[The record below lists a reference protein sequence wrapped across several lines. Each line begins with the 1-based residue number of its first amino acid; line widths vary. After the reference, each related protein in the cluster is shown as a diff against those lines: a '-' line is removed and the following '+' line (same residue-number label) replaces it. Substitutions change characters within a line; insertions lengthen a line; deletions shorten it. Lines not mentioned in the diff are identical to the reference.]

1 MTWLVLGAFL
11 VGALVVIV
19 RFDGWLDGYLRR
31 RRDARDADRF
41 DVFTDG
47 RWRS

>member
-11 VGALVVIV
+11 AGALVVIV
-19 RFDGWLDGYLRR
+19 RLDGWLDGWLHRR
-31 RRDARDADRF
+31 SEARAFDRF